1 MKRKVS
7 VAVKALAVVAMA
19 LLLSSCLKLNMDLT
33 VSSDNTVSGTVIFAV
48 DKQLL
53 EATGQTADQVIGE
66 NPLASPGAGV
76 TTSSY
81 DDGKYVGQKV
91 TFDAVPITQFSG
103 AGAEDL
109 KIVRE
114 GDEFKVS
121 GVLDLSGAME
131 GSGDAQP
138 DQIAQQALGTADVRI
153 TMAFPGDVISSN
165 GKVDG
170 NTVTWEP
177 KVGERTEIQAVASAI
192 ASSSFPWLW
201 IAIGGAAVV
210 VLLAIGIGV
219 AARRRGK
226 KGGEAP
232 AAGEPVA
239 AEGAPAPV
247 VEAPPVGPVATGGPD
262 AGTPG
267 ETLPPLPPPPGEMP

>member
-7 VAVKALAVVAMA
+7 VAVKALAAVAMA
-19 LLLSSCLKLNMDLT
+19 LLLSSCIKLNMDLT

-53 EATGQTADQVIGE
+53 EATGQTADQVMGE
-66 NPLASPGAGV
+66 NPFASPGAEGM
-76 TTSSY
+76 TSSSY

-121 GVLDLSGAME
+121 GVLDLSGTTGE
-131 GSGDAQP
+131 TGGSGSDG
-138 DQIAQQALGTADVRI
+138 IAQQALGTADVRI

-165 GKVDG
+165 GTIDG
-170 NTVTWEP
+170 NTVTWVP

-192 ASSSFPWLW
+192 PSSSSFPWLW

-210 VLLAIGIGV
+210 VLLAIVLWV

-226 KGGEAP
+226 KGGEV
-232 AAGEPVA
+232 PVA
-239 AEGAPAPV
+239 
-247 VEAPPVGPVATGGPD
+247 VGSVATGGAD
-262 AGTPG
+262 AETPG